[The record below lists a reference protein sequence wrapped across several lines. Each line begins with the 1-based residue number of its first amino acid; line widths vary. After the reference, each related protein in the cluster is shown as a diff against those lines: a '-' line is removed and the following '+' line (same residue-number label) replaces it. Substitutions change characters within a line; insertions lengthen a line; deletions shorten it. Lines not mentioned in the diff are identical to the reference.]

1 MPGQFTA
8 TSIDQGQF
16 IRVTKTAM
24 IPKVDVVAVRRAR
37 FGDGAVVVTNRCAN
51 RVIEKYEDVV
61 AAVYGVVPGDKG
73 EARGS

>member
-8 TSIDQGQF
+8 TSIDRGQF
-16 IRVTKTAM
+16 IAVTRLTH
-24 IPKVDVVAVRRAR
+24 IPKADVVAVRRAR
-37 FGDGAVVVTNRCAN
+37 FGEGAVIVTNRCAN
-51 RVIEKYEDVV
+51 KVLEKYEDVV